1 MRAFRIFLALAAA
14 GATFYS
20 LNVLAVQN
28 GYRDRLDFRNRYYHE
43 HNCGPAQKS
52 HAFNHHRNNTTG
64 TFDLKEES
72 AGRMI
77 PVK

>member
-28 GYRDRLDFRNRYYHE
+28 GYRDRLDFKNRHYHGHDCRSERNHALS
-43 HNCGPAQKS
+43 HHQNTGPFELKS
-52 HAFNHHRNNTTG
+52 EAPERI
-64 TFDLKEES
+64 
-72 AGRMI
+72 I

>member
-1 MRAFRIFLALAAA
+1 MRAFRIFLVLVAA

-43 HNCGPAQKS
+43 HDCRPEQKS
-52 HAFNHHRNNTTG
+52 HAFNHHSNNTT
-64 TFDLKEES
+64 S
-72 AGRMI
+72 AFEFKPEATQHI
-77 PVK
+77 VPVK

>member
-28 GYRDRLDFRNRYYHE
+28 GYRDRLDFRNRHYHE
-43 HNCGPAQKS
+43 HDCGPGQKS
-52 HAFNHHRNNTTG
+52 HAFNHHRNNATG
-64 TFDLKEES
+64 NFELKSEGPE
-72 AGRMI
+72 RII

>member
-1 MRAFRIFLALAAA
+1 MRTFRIFLALVAA

-28 GYRDRLDFRNRYYHE
+28 GYRDRLDFRNRHYHG
-43 HNCGPAQKS
+43 HDCGSEQKS
-52 HAFNHHRNNTTG
+52 HAFNHHRSNLTDTFELKSEG
-64 TFDLKEES
+64 TE
-72 AGRMI
+72 RII

>member
-28 GYRDRLDFRNRYYHE
+28 GYRDRLDFKNRHYRE
-43 HNCGPAQKS
+43 QDCRPGQKS
-52 HAFNHHRNNTTG
+52 HAFNHHNNNTTG
-64 TFDLKEES
+64 TFELRSAAPES
-72 AGRMI
+72 II

>member
-28 GYRDRLDFRNRYYHE
+28 GYRDRLDFRNRHYHE
-43 HNCGPAQKS
+43 HDCGPGQKAMLS
-52 HAFNHHRNNTTG
+52 IITG
-64 TFDLKEES
+64 TTPQAILNLNQKGLKES
-72 AGRMI
+72 S
-77 PVK
+77 P

>member
-28 GYRDRLDFRNRYYHE
+28 GYRDRLDFKNRHYHE
-43 HNCGPAQKS
+43 HDCRSERNHALS
-52 HAFNHHRNNTTG
+52 HHHNTNTG
-64 TFDLKEES
+64 TFELKPEAPES
-72 AGRMI
+72 II